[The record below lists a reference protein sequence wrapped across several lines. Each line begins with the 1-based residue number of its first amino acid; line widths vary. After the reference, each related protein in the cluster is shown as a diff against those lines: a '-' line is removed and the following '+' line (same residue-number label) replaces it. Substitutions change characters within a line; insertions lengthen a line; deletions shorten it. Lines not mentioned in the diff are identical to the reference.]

1 MFDPFKLNI
10 TKTETGYDVS
20 YTCTEDEFSEA
31 EIDLIEDILKNWY
44 DDKQQWNTIE
54 VNPTL
59 WRIVPKVRS

>member
-44 DDKQQWNTIE
+44 DDKQQ
-54 VNPTL
+54 
-59 WRIVPKVRS
+59 